1 MPHTATTLSSQLS
14 QHHRAY
20 KIQIAYS
27 KKIICIIINILRAR
41 SQICSQLKLIY
52 NHFGKIIKK
61 KASPLSATFP
71 YVYASTFPPIFTLLY
86 DTCAT
91 RIQMLRP
98 PSLSLFPISTPY
110 NFSTVKYCDEVCLR
124 VNVVCVI

>member
-61 KASPLSATFP
+61 KSLSAVGDF
-71 YVYASTFPPIFTLLY
+71 
-86 DTCAT
+86 
-91 RIQMLRP
+91 
-98 PSLSLFPISTPY
+98 SL
-110 NFSTVKYCDEVCLR
+110 CLR
-124 VNVVCVI
+124 VDISSNLHASLWYLCDTHSNVKTAIVEPISYINTI